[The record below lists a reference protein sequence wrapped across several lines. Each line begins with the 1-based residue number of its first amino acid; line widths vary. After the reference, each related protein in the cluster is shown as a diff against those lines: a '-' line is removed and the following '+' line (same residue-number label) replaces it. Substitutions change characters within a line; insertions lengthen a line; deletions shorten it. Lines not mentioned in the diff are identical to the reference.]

1 MSLGLGQ
8 DQRIFLCTAKKRASN
23 RVCHSRKVLISS
35 FLTRYQK
42 ALSRV
47 NGKKRIDLMEES
59 KDGRGG
65 LMEGEEKMAGTR
77 VDELRVVFLSTEVS
91 PWYVM
96 SCCDGAMCSEDACV
110 SSKM

>member
-23 RVCHSRKVLISS
+23 RVCHSRKVLTS

-47 NGKKRIDLMEES
+47 KGKKRIDLMEEFNDS
-59 KDGRGG
+59 KG
-65 LMEGEEKMAGTR
+65 GEETR

-96 SCCDGAMCSEDACV
+96 SCHVVMEQCV
-110 SSKM
+110 GRMRVYVIHV